1 MCSPRCA
8 GHATPA
14 APSTTT
20 ARPCRPLNKPLT
32 PAGRHRCP
40 NGVRCSCRA
49 RHARQRSTTLA
60 CAGQDKETPAA
71 TTRSQPGPRNSK
83 EFVSFFRDAVPYIQ
97 WHTKQTFVIVLTGE
111 VAAKPDV
118 LQGVAEDLG
127 VLHALGVSVVIV
139 ISVQT
144 LAEKL
149 LAEGEC
155 PSAVRYVGTNPVTD
169 SALLD
174 RVREAAGMLRFQ
186 VEGALSSG
194 PPIVRMR
201 RHGTHRDRYTP
212 VRTVSGNF
220 LACKRKGV
228 VQGVDLQCTGEV
240 RWVDLHAINSQLAL
254 GNVVVVNN
262 LGFGFSGELLNCS
275 AIDVGVSTAMAL
287 KAEKLIFVVDEE
299 SSCVLSTDGT
309 CRRLPAYL
317 PLQAVQL
324 FLSDVGAD
332 YLDLALDPKRLDVNG
347 QVIWNG
353 ASAVDTEQALPS
365 SPGRNST
372 NTIEDVMDYDKK
384 YFEKLSNKLKDVVCM
399 HGGRH
404 EDENGFCRPRDESRK
419 LVHVL
424 QAAAQ
429 AVTSGIN
436 RVHLVNGQEEGALL
450 QELYTRDGV
459 GTLVS
464 AEDYDAIRPM
474 NENDVDGVMALLAPL
489 EAAGIV
495 VPRPREKLTADLK
508 YFGVIERDRLIVA
521 CAALIPYEGS
531 AAEIG
536 AIAVHPAYRNGGRGD
551 RLLQHL
557 ERKAR
562 DMEVKTLFALT
573 TRTADWFMARGFV
586 KRTVSDLPQS
596 KFKSLNEKRNSQI
609 YTKDLSAH

>member
-228 VQGVDLQCTGEV
+228 VQGVDLQPSHMMGI
-240 RWVDLHAINSQLAL
+240 RGRISQ
-254 GNVVVVNN
+254 
-262 LGFGFSGELLNCS
+262 
-275 AIDVGVSTAMAL
+275 
-287 KAEKLIFVVDEE
+287 AEKLIFVVDEE

-474 NENDVDGVMALLAPL
+474 NENDVDGVMVPKGPTAKIRALSLEVITQRDHGTYAMPL
-489 EAAGIV
+489 LLLQAV
-495 VPRPREKLTADLK
+495 RPRLGLSPFIRPIVMVDVATDFFSTWNGRQGTWKLLSHN
-508 YFGVIERDRLIVA
+508 V
-521 CAALIPYEGS
+521 
-531 AAEIG
+531 
-536 AIAVHPAYRNGGRGD
+536 PA
-551 RLLQHL
+551 
-557 ERKAR
+557 
-562 DMEVKTLFALT
+562 
-573 TRTADWFMARGFV
+573 
-586 KRTVSDLPQS
+586 
-596 KFKSLNEKRNSQI
+596 
-609 YTKDLSAH
+609 